1 MECMVHVIVQQDVH
15 VIKVEIASVQVKP
28 DHVCVDQTA
37 HVVLMEHVN
46 VHQDV
51 IVQKMEHVFVL
62 VKQELVCVDQTAHVA
77 TK

>member
-1 MECMVHVIVQQDVH
+1 
-15 VIKVEIASVQVKP
+15 
-28 DHVCVDQTA
+28 
-37 HVVLMEHVN
+37 MEHVN

-62 VKQELVCVDQTAHVA
+62 VKQELVCVDQTAHVV